1 MSENIYLEQY
11 STGINDDR
19 LKVCISN
26 KQGDIPRVRVFM
38 KNNIDRNS
46 RYLKIT
52 IEKDPI
58 IYYNTLNLPIKILK
72 EIELWVYLN
81 YPVLLELWNED
92 TDYFNTLHYLNML
105 RRIDE

>member
-11 STGINDDR
+11 STGISDNR

-26 KQGDIPRVRVFM
+26 KQGNTPRVRVFM
-38 KNNIDRNS
+38 KDSIS
-46 RYLKIT
+46 QKSKCLKIT

-58 IYYNTLNLPIKILK
+58 IYYNTLNLPIETLK
-72 EIELWVYLN
+72 EIRLWVYLN

>member
-11 STGINDDR
+11 STGISDNK
-19 LKVCISN
+19 LKICISN
-26 KQGDIPRVRVFM
+26 KQGDTPRVRVFR
-38 KNNIDRNS
+38 KGSIDRNAKC
-46 RYLKIT
+46 LKIT

-58 IYYNTLNLPIKILK
+58 IYYNTLNLPIDILK
-72 EIELWVYLN
+72 EIKLWVYLN

-92 TDYFNTLHYLNML
+92 TDYFDTLHYLNML

>member
-11 STGINDDR
+11 STSISDNK

-26 KQGDIPRVRVFM
+26 KQGDTPRVRVFR
-38 KNNIDRNS
+38 KGSIGRNAKC
-46 RYLKIT
+46 LKIT
-52 IEKDPI
+52 IEKDPT
-58 IYYNTLNLPIKILK
+58 IYYNTLNLPIDILK
-72 EIELWVYLN
+72 EIKLWVYLN

-92 TDYFNTLHYLNML
+92 TDYFDTLHYLNML

>member
-11 STGINDDR
+11 STGISDNR

-26 KQGDIPRVRVFM
+26 KQGNIPRVRVFM
-38 KNNIDRNS
+38 KNNIS
-46 RYLKIT
+46 QKSKCLKLT
-52 IEKDPI
+52 IEKDSI
-58 IYYNTLNLPIKILK
+58 IYYNTLNLSIETLK
-72 EIELWVYLN
+72 EIKLWVYLN